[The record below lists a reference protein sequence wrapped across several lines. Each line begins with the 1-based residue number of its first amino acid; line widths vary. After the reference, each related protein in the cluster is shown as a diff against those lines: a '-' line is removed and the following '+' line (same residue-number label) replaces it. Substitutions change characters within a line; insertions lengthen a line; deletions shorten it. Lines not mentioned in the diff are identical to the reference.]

1 MSLRPHQPALTS
13 GKLILTLLSGLTLLF
28 AAPPQ
33 QLSAQT
39 SEPAKVGRY
48 IDGPWGKLHAIPI
61 FLEAPNSMVDVY
73 PLPNSMPRWSF
84 PEAEAA
90 RLPLFFN
97 SIGLPVSLIN
107 ALNQPGAQVKEGGWI
122 HLFPPAN
129 AVADLDPEVRARL
142 YSQLGKF
149 PVNEFHHDPVL
160 ILTETIDEW
169 YKSSGLRPEIVEAI
183 KKLCYRRGDTWA
195 FSDLS
200 LVLGLSKGEEEAR
213 EIFKAFTRTRT
224 YLVKLNVTPDLNVD
238 AVRNYWSIGGKS
250 FRLKALDPLLSSLQ
264 ESGQTVDLDIAHI
277 IPALPRKLIYN
288 YPPNSF
294 YNKGIL
300 PDCHWT
306 SLNFFNYEP
315 HEYLLDSRLA
325 TNRVLE
331 DFVPVEPPYSY
342 GDILFFL
349 RSEDGDAFHSCLF
362 LADDLVFTKNGRN
375 QLSPWIIS
383 TITDVSRVYLSITP
397 GRIQAYRRKDQYAQM
412 NE

>member
-1 MSLRPHQPALTS
+1 
-13 GKLILTLLSGLTLLF
+13 
-28 AAPPQ
+28 
-33 QLSAQT
+33 
-39 SEPAKVGRY
+39 
-48 IDGPWGKLHAIPI
+48 
-61 FLEAPNSMVDVY
+61 MVESY

-97 SIGLPVSLIN
+97 SIGLPNSLISI
-107 ALNQPGAQVKEGGWI
+107 LSQPGQQIREGGWI
-122 HLFPPAN
+122 HMFPPPQ
-129 AVADLDPEVRARL
+129 AVADLDSAVRARL
-142 YSQLGKF
+142 YTQLGKF
-149 PVNEFHHDPVL
+149 EVNEFHHDPVL
-160 ILTETIDEW
+160 ILADTVEDW
-169 YKSSGLRPEIVEAI
+169 YRSSSLRPEIVSAVS
-183 KKLCYRRGDTWA
+183 KLSYRRGDTWA

-200 LVLGLSKGEEEAR
+200 IVLGLAKSETEAR

-224 YLVKLNVTPDLNVD
+224 YLVKLIVSPELDVD

-250 FRLKALDPLLSSLQ
+250 FRLKALDPLMNSIK
-264 ESGQTVDLDIAHI
+264 ETGQTVDLDIAHV

-288 YPPNSF
+288 YPALS
-294 YNKGIL
+294 YATKGIL

-315 HEYLLDSRLA
+315 HEYLLDPRLA

-331 DFVPVEPPYSY
+331 DYVPVDPPYTY

-349 RSEDGDAFHSCLF
+349 RNEDGDAFHSCLF

-383 TITDVSRVYLSITP
+383 TIEDVSRVYLSITP
-397 GRIQAYRRKDQYAQM
+397 GRIQAYRRKDQF
-412 NE
+412 EHVSE